1 MLFRSPRLAFAREQS
16 PAEPERIEATVT
28 DSLSG
33 PSPTAGSIA
42 VRPADSA
49 AQFKPIPTKV
59 SGGRL
64 IASWDSDAYPA
75 GSQQPPQVLGETFF
89 RSPPAAA
96 AAGPG
101 AGAGGVSVGSV
112 AFTGF
117 DVLLFLAI
125 AIVAVTLGLLLRR
138 AGNRPAAR

>member
-1 MLFRSPRLAFAREQS
+1 MGTRDEGPAKAALTGVARGAVLVPLLLAVWAA
-16 PAEPERIEATVT
+16 PALA
-28 DSLSG
+28 
-33 PSPTAGSIA
+33 
-42 VRPADSA
+42 
-49 AQFKPIPTKV
+49 
-59 SGGRL
+59 
-64 IASWDSDAYPA
+64 DAYPA

-125 AIVAVTLGLLLRR
+125 AIIAVTLGLLLRR
-138 AGNRPAAR
+138 AGNAGIVERLTSVVLGRRSHTRPC

>member
-1 MLFRSPRLAFAREQS
+1 MGTRDEGPAKAALTRVARGAVLVPLLLAVWAA
-16 PAEPERIEATVT
+16 PALA
-28 DSLSG
+28 
-33 PSPTAGSIA
+33 
-42 VRPADSA
+42 
-49 AQFKPIPTKV
+49 
-59 SGGRL
+59 
-64 IASWDSDAYPA
+64 DAYPA